1 MPAEPGPNAGGGVRI
16 FFVHPVENS
25 DFVYTMYLVRF
36 DWDEMNRL
44 KVEAHGVSTN
54 EYEQAFLRRHVAE
67 QKLVALERRKIAV
80 GKTEAGR
87 VLILIYTIRRGK
99 VRPITAYESRK
110 ARAKWQAKL

>member
-1 MPAEPGPNAGGGVRI
+1 
-16 FFVHPVENS
+16 
-25 DFVYTMYLVRF
+25 MYLVRF

-44 KVEAHGVSTN
+44 KVEAHGVSTS

-110 ARAKWQAKL
+110 ARAKWQAKP

>member
-1 MPAEPGPNAGGGVRI
+1 MKI
-16 FFVHPVENS
+16 
-25 DFVYTMYLVRF
+25 
-36 DWDEMNRL
+36 
-44 KVEAHGVSTN
+44 EAHGITTN

-67 QKLVALERRKIAV
+67 QRIVALERRKVAA

-110 ARAKWQAKL
+110 ERAKWRTKP